1 MEKKHSMLGI
11 ASFVLSLLTGFAL
24 FALIVVAG
32 VLETTTP
39 GGLDE
44 KSPVAMI
51 VGLLLFAGMGVDIV
65 ANGLGIAGVFQKD
78 CKIVFAILGTVFS
91 ALTLLGV
98 VGNIVLGLMM
108 EA

>member
-44 KSPVAMI
+44 NSPVAVI
-51 VGLLLFAGMGVDIV
+51 VGLFLFAGVGVEVV
-65 ANGLGIAGVFQKD
+65 AIGLGIAGMFQKN

-91 ALTLLGV
+91 ALALLGV
-98 VGNIVLGLMM
+98 VGIIVLGLMM